1 MGEHAHAG
9 GGGGNCIW
17 VNVKIYHRAVNLV
30 QCEVGLKGPGRGDR
44 EKGQSPPTMPLPT
57 TMRVVEIAEPGSA
70 GELRLARRPVPA
82 PGVGEVLVR
91 VAAAGVNRADVMQRQ
106 GRYPPPRGASDIP
119 GLELSG
125 VVAAVGADAGGLSLG
140 DEVCAL
146 VTGGGYAEYCLA
158 PAPQCLPLPSGVTL
172 QDAAALPEAYCTV
185 WTNVFERGRLA
196 AGETLLV
203 HGGSSGVGSAAIQ
216 LARAEGARVLAT
228 AGSAA
233 KCAACEALG
242 AARAFNYREEDFV
255 AAVREATGGR
265 GADVILDLVGGAYL
279 QRNLD
284 CLAVEGRL
292 VLIAVMDG
300 SRGELNLAGLMSR
313 RQTLTGSTLRS
324 RPVAAKAA
332 ICDALRARVWPRF
345 AAGAL
350 RPVIHA
356 AYRLAEAGEAH
367 RVMES
372 SAHVGKLLL
381 IP

>member
-1 MGEHAHAG
+1 MKA
-9 GGGGNCIW
+9 I
-17 VNVKIYHRAVNLV
+17 
-30 QCEVGLKGPGRGDR
+30 
-44 EKGQSPPTMPLPT
+44 
-57 TMRVVEIAEPGSA
+57 EIAEPGPA
-70 GELRLARRPVPA
+70 EVLVLAERPVPL
-82 PGVGEVLVR
+82 PGPGEVLVR
-91 VAAAGVNRADVMQRQ
+91 VAAAGVNRADIMQRQ
-106 GRYPPPRGASDIP
+106 GSYPPPPGASDIP

-125 VVAAVGADAGGLSLG
+125 TVTAVGADVATLSAG

-146 VTGGGYAEYCLA
+146 VAGGGYAEYCLV
-158 PAPQCLPLPSGVTL
+158 PAPQCLPVPPGVTL
-172 QDAAALPEAYCTV
+172 RDAAALPEAYCTV

-203 HGGSSGVGSAAIQ
+203 QGGSSGVGTAAIQ
-216 LARAEGARVLAT
+216 LARALGARVLAT

-233 KCAACEALG
+233 KCAACETLG
-242 AARAFNYREEDFV
+242 AERAVNYREQDFV

-265 GADVILDLVGGAYL
+265 GADVILDLVGGPYL

-292 VLIAVMDG
+292 VLIAVMG
-300 SRGELNLAGLMSR
+300 GIKGEVNLASLMSR
-313 RQTLTGSTLRS
+313 RQILTGSTLRS

-345 AAGAL
+345 AGGTL

-356 AYRLAEAGEAH
+356 TYPLAQAAAAH

-381 IP
+381 VP

>member
-1 MGEHAHAG
+1 MPIPE
-9 GGGGNCIW
+9 
-17 VNVKIYHRAVNLV
+17 
-30 QCEVGLKGPGRGDR
+30 
-44 EKGQSPPTMPLPT
+44 TMKA
-57 TMRVVEIAEPGSA
+57 VEIGAPGPAEV
-70 GELRLARRPVPA
+70 LRLADRPVPS
-82 PGVGEVLVR
+82 PGPAEVLVR

-106 GRYPPPRGASDIP
+106 GSYPPPPGASDIP

-125 VVAAVGADAGGLSLG
+125 TVAAVGTGVESPSVGE
-140 DEVCAL
+140 EVCAL
-146 VTGGGYAEYCLA
+146 VAGGGYAEYCVV
-158 PAPQCLPLPSGVTL
+158 PAPQCLPLPRGVTL
-172 QDAAALPEAYCTV
+172 RDAAALPEAYCTV

-203 HGGSSGVGSAAIQ
+203 HGGSSGVGTAAIQ
-216 LARAEGARVLAT
+216 LARAFGARVLAS
-228 AGSAA
+228 AGSLA
-233 KCAACEALG
+233 KCGACKALG
-242 AARAFNYREEDFV
+242 AELAVNYREQDFV

-284 CLAVEGRL
+284 CLALEGRL
-292 VLIAVMDG
+292 VLIAVMG
-300 SRGELNLAGLMSR
+300 GAQGELNLARLMSR

-345 AAGAL
+345 ADGAL
-350 RPVIHA
+350 RPVIHGTYPLGEA
-356 AYRLAEAGEAH
+356 AAAH

-381 IP
+381 EP

>member
-1 MGEHAHAG
+1 MKA
-9 GGGGNCIW
+9 I
-17 VNVKIYHRAVNLV
+17 
-30 QCEVGLKGPGRGDR
+30 
-44 EKGQSPPTMPLPT
+44 
-57 TMRVVEIAEPGSA
+57 EIAEPGPA
-70 GELRLARRPVPA
+70 EVLVLAERPVPL
-82 PGVGEVLVR
+82 PGPGEVLVR
-91 VAAAGVNRADVMQRQ
+91 VAAAGVNRADIMQRQ
-106 GRYPPPRGASDIP
+106 GSYPPPPGASDIA

-125 VVAAVGADAGGLSLG
+125 TVAAVGADVTNPSAG

-146 VTGGGYAEYCLA
+146 VAGGGYAEYCLV
-158 PAPQCLPLPSGVTL
+158 PAPQCLPVPPGVTL
-172 QDAAALPEAYCTV
+172 RDAAALPEAYCTV

-203 HGGSSGVGSAAIQ
+203 QGGSSGVGTAAIQ
-216 LARAEGARVLAT
+216 LARALGARVLAT

-233 KCAACEALG
+233 KCAACETLG
-242 AARAFNYREEDFV
+242 AERAVNYREADFV

-265 GADVILDLVGGAYL
+265 GADVILDLVGGPYL

-292 VLIAVMDG
+292 VLIAVMG
-300 SRGELNLAGLMSR
+300 GIKGEVNLASLMSR

-345 AAGAL
+345 AGGTL

-356 AYRLAEAGEAH
+356 TYPLAQAAAAH

-372 SAHVGKLLL
+372 SVHVGKLLL
-381 IP
+381 VP

>member
-1 MGEHAHAG
+1 MSIPE
-9 GGGGNCIW
+9 
-17 VNVKIYHRAVNLV
+17 
-30 QCEVGLKGPGRGDR
+30 
-44 EKGQSPPTMPLPT
+44 TMKA
-57 TMRVVEIAEPGSA
+57 VEISAPGAAEV
-70 GELRLARRPVPA
+70 LRLADRPVPS
-82 PGVGEVLVR
+82 PGPDEVLVR

-106 GRYPPPRGASDIP
+106 GSYPPPPGASDIP

-125 VVAAVGADAGGLSLG
+125 TVAAVGAGVESLSAGE
-140 DEVCAL
+140 EVCAL
-146 VTGGGYAEYCLA
+146 VAGGGYAEYCLV
-158 PAPQCLPLPSGVTL
+158 PAPQCLPLPPGVTL
-172 QDAAALPEAYCTV
+172 RDAAALPEAYCTV

-203 HGGSSGVGSAAIQ
+203 HGGSSGVGTAAIQ
-216 LARAEGARVLAT
+216 LARAFGARVLAT
-228 AGSAA
+228 AGSPA
-233 KCAACEALG
+233 KCAACAALG
-242 AARAFNYREEDFV
+242 AELAVNYRERDFV

-292 VLIAVMDG
+292 VLIAVMGG
-300 SRGELNLAGLMSR
+300 SSGELNLAGLMSR

-345 AAGAL
+345 DDGAL
-350 RPVIHA
+350 RPVIHGV
-356 AYRLAEAGEAH
+356 YPLAEAAAAH

-381 IP
+381 EP

>member
-1 MGEHAHAG
+1 MKA
-9 GGGGNCIW
+9 I
-17 VNVKIYHRAVNLV
+17 
-30 QCEVGLKGPGRGDR
+30 
-44 EKGQSPPTMPLPT
+44 
-57 TMRVVEIAEPGSA
+57 EIAEPGPA
-70 GELRLARRPVPA
+70 EVLVLAERPVPL
-82 PGVGEVLVR
+82 PGPGEVLVR
-91 VAAAGVNRADVMQRQ
+91 VAAAGVNRADIMQRQ
-106 GRYPPPRGASDIP
+106 GSYPPPPGASDIP

-125 VVAAVGADAGGLSLG
+125 TVTAVGADVTNPSAG

-146 VTGGGYAEYCLA
+146 VAGGGYAEYCLV
-158 PAPQCLPLPSGVTL
+158 PAPQCLPVPPGVTL
-172 QDAAALPEAYCTV
+172 RDAAALPEAYCTV

-203 HGGSSGVGSAAIQ
+203 QGGSSGVGTAAIQ
-216 LARAEGARVLAT
+216 LARALGARVLAT

-233 KCAACEALG
+233 KCAACETLG
-242 AARAFNYREEDFV
+242 AERAVNYREADFV

-265 GADVILDLVGGAYL
+265 GADVILDLVGGPYL

-292 VLIAVMDG
+292 VLIAVMG
-300 SRGELNLAGLMSR
+300 GIKGEVNLASLMSR

-345 AAGAL
+345 AGGTL

-356 AYRLAEAGEAH
+356 TYPLAQAAAAH

-381 IP
+381 VP